1 MAASAIYMFNSTELD
16 SLMTVR
22 NDCDWRVYMNLRKSA
37 DFKTGK
43 LEHRTALQ
51 ITTGKIAREI
61 SLPAANGSAPIVFER
76 WDILNSIERLIKA
89 GLIDS
94 FEKVGHYLRLRLPLL
109 IQPSKDTAE
118 RSSRSEAEKQ
128 QRSSRSVTTPQTLVA
143 EASPTVEKS
152 RCAPSTVEN
161 DPWSSPCEDG
171 WPSETVV
178 AQGFQADEQ
187 PAFSTVNPKSTITP
201 LKTQD
206 ENPRGETP
214 LPAASKNQP
223 QKQLQTHTAATQLAE
238 NTEETAQIN
247 RYRDIVREEGGS
259 IIRYLDTAISR
270 GIYLS
275 WAKLKADLR
284 DVREAVRTV
293 LKSAHLLQTP
303 TSIDIVLRR
312 AVAAAIKSADCK
324 ARGTGRGSLAL

>member
-1 MAASAIYMFNSTELD
+1 MAVAIYMFNSTELD

-43 LEHRTALQ
+43 LEHRSALQ

-61 SLPAANGSAPIVFER
+61 SLPAANGSAPIIFER
-76 WDILNSIERLIKA
+76 WDVLNSIERLIKA

-109 IQPSKDTAE
+109 IQHSKDTAE

-128 QRSSRSVTTPQTLVA
+128 QRATRSMTTPQTLVA
-143 EASPTVEKS
+143 EASPTVEKT
-152 RCAPSTVEN
+152 RCAPSSVEN
-161 DPWSSPCEDG
+161 DPWSSPGEDEC
-171 WPSETVV
+171 PSETVV
-178 AQGFQADEQ
+178 AQGFQADER

-206 ENPRGETP
+206 KNPRGETP
-214 LPAASKNQP
+214 LPSASKNQI
-223 QKQLQTHTAATQLAE
+223 QIRSAASQLAE
-238 NTEETAQIN
+238 NTEEAAQIN

-275 WAKLKADLR
+275 WANLKADLR

-303 TSIDIVLRR
+303 GSIDIVLRR

-324 ARGTGRGSLAL
+324 ACGTGRGSLAL

>member
-43 LEHRTALQ
+43 LEHRSALQ

-76 WDILNSIERLIKA
+76 WDVLNSIERLIKA

-109 IQPSKDTAE
+109 VQPSKDMAE
-118 RSSRSEAEKQ
+118 RSSRSEVEKQ
-128 QRSSRSVTTPQTLVA
+128 PRSARSVTTPQTLVA
-143 EASPTVEKS
+143 EASPTVEKT
-152 RCAPSTVEN
+152 RCAPSTVKN
-161 DPWSSPCEDG
+161 DPWSSPCEDE

-178 AQGFQADEQ
+178 AQGFQGDEQ
-187 PAFSTVNPKSTITP
+187 AAFSTVNPKSTITP

-206 ENPRGETP
+206 ENPRGETT
-214 LPAASKNQP
+214 LPSASKTQI
-223 QKQLQTHTAATQLAE
+223 QTHTAASQLAE

-312 AVAAAIKSADCK
+312 AVAAALKSADFK

>member
-1 MAASAIYMFNSTELD
+1 MAAAIYMFNSTELD

-43 LEHRTALQ
+43 LEHRSALQ

-61 SLPAANGSAPIVFER
+61 SLPAANGSAPIIFER

-94 FEKVGHYLRLRLPLL
+94 FEKVGYYLRLRLPLL

-128 QRSSRSVTTPQTLVA
+128 SRSARSVNTPQALVA
-143 EASPTVEKS
+143 EVSPTVEKT
-152 RCAPSTVEN
+152 RCAPSTAEN
-161 DPWSSPCEDG
+161 DPWSSPGEEE

-178 AQGFQADEQ
+178 AQGFPADEQ
-187 PAFSTVNPKSTITP
+187 SAFSTVNPKSTIPP

-214 LPAASKNQP
+214 LPSASKTQIQTRSAAS
-223 QKQLQTHTAATQLAE
+223 QLAE
-238 NTEETAQIN
+238 NIEEKAQIN

-284 DVREAVRTV
+284 DVRDAVRTV

-303 TSIDIVLRR
+303 GSIDIVLRR

>member
-16 SLMTVR
+16 SLMSVR
-22 NDCDWRVYMNLRKSA
+22 NDCDWRVYMSLRKSA

-43 LEHRTALQ
+43 LEHRSALQ

-61 SLPAANGSAPIVFER
+61 SLPAANGSAPIIFER
-76 WDILNSIERLIKA
+76 WDVLNSIERLIKA
-89 GLIDS
+89 GLIDC

-109 IQPSKDTAE
+109 IQASKDTAE
-118 RSSRSEAEKQ
+118 RCARSEAEKQ
-128 QRSSRSVTTPQTLVA
+128 PRSARMLKTHQTLVA
-143 EASPTVEKS
+143 DASSMVEIK
-152 RCAPSTVEN
+152 RCARSEAEN
-161 DPWSSPCEDG
+161 DPWSSLKESEL
-171 WPSETVV
+171 PSGTVV
-178 AQGFQADEQ
+178 TQRFQASEQ
-187 PAFSTVNPKSTITP
+187 TAFSTINPRSTITP
-201 LKTQD
+201 PKTQD

-214 LPAASKNQP
+214 LPSASKTQI
-223 QKQLQTHTAATQLAE
+223 QTRSAATQLAE
-238 NTEETAQIN
+238 NPEESAQIDC
-247 RYRDIVREEGGS
+247 YRDIVHEEGAG

-275 WAKLKADLR
+275 WAKLKTDLR

-303 TSIDIVLRR
+303 GSIDIVLRR

-324 ARGTGRGSLAL
+324 MRGTGRGFLAL

>member
-1 MAASAIYMFNSTELD
+1 MAAAIYMFNSIELD

-43 LEHRTALQ
+43 LEHRSALQ

-76 WDILNSIERLIKA
+76 WDVLNSIERLIKA

-109 IQPSKDTAE
+109 VQPSKDMAE
-118 RSSRSEAEKQ
+118 RSSRSEVEKQ
-128 QRSSRSVTTPQTLVA
+128 PRSARSVTTPQTLVA
-143 EASPTVEKS
+143 EASPTVEKT

-161 DPWSSPCEDG
+161 DPWSSPDEDELH
-171 WPSETVV
+171 SESVV
-178 AQGFQADEQ
+178 AQGFQANEQ

-214 LPAASKNQP
+214 LPSASKNQI
-223 QKQLQTHTAATQLAE
+223 QTHTAASQLAE

-270 GIYLS
+270 GIYLA
-275 WAKLKADLR
+275 WAKLKADVR

-303 TSIDIVLRR
+303 GSIDIVLRR